1 MEKLKLTK
9 QYKIFKLVEKRG
21 EIDIEESLKEVE
33 DFLKGLVKWDEKNW
47 DEKVKRINWLLTNTV
62 EANTS
67 SDTLTEHETGSVHTN
82 LGAVGAVTLTL
93 PTVSKP
99 GIIFTFSVQ
108 AAQEL
113 RVDPGAATIRDDSGQ
128 TADKYKTCSTIG
140 ACLKLI
146 SDANGDWLTIGKNST
161 WTEEA

>member
-62 EANTS
+62 EDHTS

-82 LGAVGAVTLTL
+82 LGASGTVTLSL

-99 GIIFTFSVQ
+99 GIVFTFSVQ

-113 RVDPGAATIRDDSGQ
+113 RVDPGAATILDDSGQ
-128 TADKYKTCSTIG
+128 TADKYKYASAIG
-140 ACLKLI
+140 ECLTLI
-146 SDANGDWLTIGKNST
+146 SNDDGDWYTISKYGT